1 MGATRRFITMLNAG
15 PVHMARIFKTLADPT
30 RLRLLGAMT
39 LDCKSVSQ
47 IVEESGLS
55 QPLVSHH
62 LRILREAGLAK
73 ADRRG
78 VYTFY

>member
-1 MGATRRFITMLNAG
+1 MHGSQPDL
-15 PVHMARIFKTLADPT
+15 MARIFKTLADPT

-47 IVEESGLS
+47 LVEESGLS

-73 ADRRG
+73 SGRRG
-78 VYTFY
+78 IYMLY

>member
-1 MGATRRFITMLNAG
+1 MQAPSPDA
-15 PVHMARIFKTLADPT
+15 MARIFKTLADPT

-47 IVEESGLS
+47 LVDESGLS

-73 ADRRG
+73 SGRRG
-78 VYTFY
+78 IYMLY

>member
-1 MGATRRFITMLNAG
+1 MGASTLMQASSPELM
-15 PVHMARIFKTLADPT
+15 VRIFKTLADPT

-39 LDCKSVSQ
+39 LDCKSVSDLVQ
-47 IVEESGLS
+47 ESGLS

-73 ADRRG
+73 AARRG
-78 VYTFY
+78 VYMFY